1 MKVNFVEVVMNP
13 IGIDVVGGIYYIV
26 CNKKI
31 FQNEVSRNL
40 FVKWWSK
47 KKTFWHLTSRTLGLN
62 LHLYPRCKW
71 RLVLICYL
79 LSQLL
84 AIRAL
89 EALFDL
95 CVGAANQGGI
105 VLRATAQMKPF
116 WALSVVARDQISQQP
131 RIRTLGAVST
141 RQQIHGV
148 GRGTTHS

>member
-1 MKVNFVEVVMNP
+1 MKYLE
-13 IGIDVVGGIYYIV
+13 
-26 CNKKI
+26 I
-31 FQNEVSRNL
+31 FLWNDDR
-40 FVKWWSK
+40 K
-47 KKTFWHLTSRTLGLN
+47 KKHFDIWQVELGAWIYICILDASED
-62 LHLYPRCKW
+62 
-71 RLVLICYL
+71 LICYL

-116 WALSVVARDQISQQP
+116 WALSVVARDQISQQT